1 MILTHSH
8 RFNYFLFLF
17 ILLGISLSCI
27 NFTANA
33 YSGKIKSSIKTI
45 GDKPT
50 GLCFDGENLWQADS
64 AADKIYCINR
74 YTGKIIKEIESPAY
88 WPGGLAWDGKYLY
101 NADFRGRTDKS
112 EDKDGMIYQ
121 IDPNNGNIIHTMHS
135 PTNCP
140 RGLTFDGKYLW
151 TVDDSKDMVIQFSKE
166 DGTTINSFP
175 SPSTDPQGITFD
187 GKYLW
192 ITDRNKDE
200 IYMVDPSNGYVIVI
214 LDSPGPF
221 PYGITYMH
229 PVPCGGDPR
238 ISTRWMASPEISG
251 DLMVVDQQTKKI
263 YRISIRDGEK
273 FYKKNTEIHKMTYH
287 HNTTVYGPG
296 KILTLDVWFA
306 LPENRVNQKLLSEP
320 TYNIRP
326 TNIITDRWGQRCAH
340 YSFNNLLAGKKI
352 ELEVTSEI
360 ETSDVR
366 YFIYPEKVGKLS
378 EIPEDI
384 KDEYLKDD
392 EKYQI
397 NDFLIKKT
405 IKEVVGNE
413 ENPYW
418 IMRDIH
424 QYLIGHLHYLMD
436 GAWDTAPTVLRHGHG
451 SCSEYSFTF
460 MSLCKA
466 AGIPCRYVGA
476 TGYKKDYTYMDDVFH
491 RWVEIYLP
499 NYGWIPTDVTH
510 GDRESARDQ
519 AYPIGFIS
527 KKYIITTKS
536 GGGSKT
542 MGWTYN
548 SNEDYTT
555 EPKTNLN
562 TTHYADWTLD

>member
-1 MILTHSH
+1 MI
-8 RFNYFLFLF
+8 
-17 ILLGISLSCI
+17 LGISFLCI
-27 NFTANA
+27 SLETNA
-33 YSGKIKSSIKTI
+33 YSGKVKSKINAT

-50 GLCFDGENLWQADS
+50 GLCFDGVHLWQADA
-64 AADKIYCINR
+64 AADKIYCINQ
-74 YTGKIIKEIESPAY
+74 YTGKVIREIESPAY

-112 EDKDGMIYQ
+112 EDRDGMIYK
-121 IDPNNGNIIHTMHS
+121 IDPKNGNILHTMQA
-135 PTNCP
+135 PTSCP

-151 TVDDSKDMVIQFSKE
+151 TVDDSKDMVIQFSME

-175 SPSTDPQGITFD
+175 SPSADPQGITFD

-221 PYGITYMH
+221 PYGIAYMH
-229 PVPCGGDPR
+229 PIVKDGDL
-238 ISTRWMASPEISG
+238 STSMKWMSSPEISG
-251 DLMVVDQQTKKI
+251 DLMVVDQQTREI
-263 YRISIRDGEK
+263 YRLAIRDGEN
-273 FYKKNTEIHKMTYH
+273 FYKKNTEIHTMTYN

-296 KILTLDVWFA
+296 NVLTLDVWIA
-306 LPENRVNQKLLSEP
+306 LPENRVNQKLLAEP
-320 TYNIRP
+320 TYNIKP
-326 TNIITDRWGQRCAH
+326 MNIVIDRWGQQCAH
-340 YSFNNLLAGKKI
+340 YSFKKLPAGKKI
-352 ELEVTSEI
+352 EIQVTSKI
-360 ETSDVR
+360 ETSEVR
-366 YFIYPEKVGKLS
+366 YSIYPDKVGSLS
-378 EIPEDI
+378 EIPQNI
-384 KDEYLKDD
+384 KDKYLKDD

-397 NDFLIKKT
+397 NNPLIKKT

-418 IMRDIH
+418 IMRKIH

-460 MSLCKA
+460 MALCKA
-466 AGIPCRYVGA
+466 AGLPCRYVGA

-527 KKYIITTKS
+527 NNYIITTKS

-548 SNEDYTT
+548 SNEAYTT

-562 TTHYADWTLD
+562 LTHYAEWAL